1 MSFNYII
8 TLTPLEPFFFGGEYT
23 FGADDT
29 RDESSRYSAISTHFP
44 QQSAVLGMIRKTILI
59 QNDCLTLHRRG
70 EWVDNSRISKATS
83 LVGRGQFSYDEAF
96 DIGMIESLS
105 PVFIAHSGKFYV
117 ANARDKNF
125 TPRLSTATKMLIGD
139 TEQSTI
145 VFEGFDPKK
154 YEEETFVSSNGDTVK
169 KTSDFFGE
177 VSNIGIKKAKN
188 GGAEEDAF
196 FQKNSFILKENASF
210 AFIFT
215 LSDEIKFAKT
225 IVTLGADQSSFVL
238 DIKPFDS
245 SFNQLFSDCFDTKE
259 IDRVILTSE
268 TLINQ
273 EVQDLALF
281 ILGKRKNFRFLKGE
295 KNAPSKGRKSK
306 RYFLLERGSVLYT
319 ADLGQLSSALSQTHL
334 QRVGINHF
342 ITIKG
347 AK

>member
-1 MSFNYII
+1 M
-8 TLTPLEPFFFGGEYT
+8 
-23 FGADDT
+23 
-29 RDESSRYSAISTHFP
+29 
-44 QQSAVLGMIRKTILI
+44 
-59 QNDCLTLHRRG
+59 
-70 EWVDNSRISKATS
+70 
-83 LVGRGQFSYDEAF
+83 
-96 DIGMIESLS
+96 
-105 PVFIAHSGKFYV
+105 
-117 ANARDKNF
+117 
-125 TPRLSTATKMLIGD
+125 
-139 TEQSTI
+139 
-145 VFEGFDPKK
+145 
-154 YEEETFVSSNGDTVK
+154 
-169 KTSDFFGE
+169 
-177 VSNIGIKKAKN
+177 
-188 GGAEEDAF
+188 
-196 FQKNSFILKENASF
+196 
-210 AFIFT
+210 
-215 LSDEIKFAKT
+215 

-319 ADLGQLSSALSQTHL
+319 SDLGQLSSALSQTHL

-347 AK
+347 TK